1 MLSWLKTRRT
11 ERHQAAELYGAVV
24 TQARSAAFF
33 AQAGVPDT
41 PEGRCEMIVLHLF
54 LALERLRAAGP
65 AAETLTREV
74 IEAYVIDVD
83 DQLREMGV
91 GDLSVPKKVRRAA
104 ALFYERSEALRAA
117 LAEAAGNVALEEV
130 LANVTADSAGAGR
143 LAGYVRA
150 AAAHMDGLELAELS
164 AGRVSFPKPL

>member
-1 MLSWLKTRRT
+1 
-11 ERHQAAELYGAVV
+11 
-24 TQARSAAFF
+24 
-33 AQAGVPDT
+33 
-41 PEGRCEMIVLHLF
+41 MIVLHMF

-65 AAETLTREV
+65 AAETLSREV
-74 IEAYVIDVD
+74 IEAYVIDMD

-117 LAEAAGNVALEEV
+117 LTEAADNVALEGV
-130 LANVTADSAGAGR
+130 LASVTADKAGAGR

-150 AAAHMDGLELAELS
+150 AAVHLDGLDLADLS
-164 AGRVSFPKPL
+164 AGHVSFPKPLVSGGAE